1 MQIEVSKLVVSKENP
16 RKTKASKEA
25 HDALVASIKHHGL
38 IQPLVVKQSADND
51 NLFEVIDG
59 GRRFA
64 AIKEAGLEKVE
75 VVVNEAEFGAA
86 ELGTAANMMRAAMH
100 PLDEAQVIA
109 RLIADGENIEDV
121 AGRFGQTEKWAAQ
134 RIKLDGLSTK
144 AKKMFRDGAFGI
156 ATAEALTLGSK
167 SAQDEY
173 LATAK
178 EDYHFNAN
186 AIVRHFTNGK
196 IPADRAI
203 FPLDQYPERY
213 IERDLFSD
221 DVWLTNRELF
231 TELQVKAVHELAEKL
246 RGEGWSDVLVLLNGH
261 DGTILNKYVPA
272 GDGHIKKADRSKY
285 VAVVVFTPGSGSV
298 SCDRGLVLRKAAG
311 KIRVG
316 EETGADVAD
325 PEEVKPLTV
334 FDLSDTQQQIAG
346 AMATSAL
353 MHAIS
358 SGDVYLAYRTICEG
372 LMQPIGGTPAPWVG
386 IRAARP
392 DFNPVNIML
401 TDKIEVGDSPT
412 LKKFPSREAF
422 KALTH
427 TERAA
432 LICDAALSAMR
443 VMTVPSSEALKELKE
458 IDADWFRWDEGFLKR
473 YRLDQ
478 LQDLAKRL
486 KIDYEDVKK
495 KDLIAAILA
504 YEGER
509 SVVPLK

>member
-38 IQPLVVKQSADND
+38 IQPLVVKPSHDND

-64 AIKEAGLEKVE
+64 AIKEAGLATVE

-86 ELGTAANMMRAAMH
+86 ELGTAANMMRASMH

-121 AGRFGQTEKWAAQ
+121 AGRFGQTPKWAGQ

-144 AKKMFRDGAFGI
+144 AKKMFREGSFGM
-156 ATAEALTLGSK
+156 ATAEALTLGDK
-167 SAQDEY
+167 KAQDEY
-173 LATAK
+173 LAGAK
-178 EDYHFNAN
+178 EAWHLEPRRV
-186 AIVRHFTNGK
+186 IGHFTNGK
-196 IPADRAI
+196 IDANVAI
-203 FPLDQYPERY
+203 FPLDQYPDKF

-221 DVWLTNRELF
+221 DVWLTDRPAFE
-231 TELQVKAVHELAEKL
+231 ELQIKAVHELAEKL
-246 RGEGWSDVLVLLNGH
+246 RGEGWSDVLVLLNGY
-261 DGTILNKYVPA
+261 DGSIMNKYVPTP
-272 GDGHIKKADRSKY
+272 GHIKKADRSKY
-285 VAVVVFTPGSGSV
+285 VAVVVFTPGSGAV

-325 PEEVKPLTV
+325 PEEVKPLDC
-334 FDLSDTQQQIAG
+334 FALSDNQLAIAG
-346 AMATSAL
+346 ALATHAL
-353 MHAIS
+353 VNAVVE
-358 SGDVYLAYRTICEG
+358 GDVYLAYKTICSALSCEEKPSWAG
-372 LMQPIGGTPAPWVG
+372 LRSVSPSY
-386 IRAARP
+386 
-392 DFNPVNIML
+392 FNVNTMM
-401 TDKIEVGDSPT
+401 TDKLPDVPAVSR
-412 LKKFPSREAF
+412 KKFPSREAF
-422 KALTH
+422 LKLTE

-432 LICDAALSAMR
+432 LICDAAVSAMQ
-443 VMTVPSSEALKELKE
+443 VLNKPHADALKELKD
-458 IDADWFRWDEGFLKR
+458 IGADWFRWDEGFLKR

-495 KDLIAAILA
+495 KDLVAAILS
-504 YEGER
+504 YEGDR